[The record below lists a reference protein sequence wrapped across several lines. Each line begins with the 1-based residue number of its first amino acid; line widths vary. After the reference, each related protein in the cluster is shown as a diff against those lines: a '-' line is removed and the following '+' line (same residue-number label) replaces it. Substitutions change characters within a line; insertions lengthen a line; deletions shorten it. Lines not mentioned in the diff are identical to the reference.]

1 MVDLD
6 TQQLMPAILDREWSS
21 VEFNEMNF
29 RRIRYHATRR
39 SLSPKLGFVHMPKA
53 GGTGLIADIEAT
65 LRPLCVTGGI
75 DRSQTGSFTAFST
88 VPSAFRGGIIVDPME
103 IPAATDV
110 IAGHFAR
117 KTIETRFPGANLVT
131 ILREPRAR
139 LLSHWFYLG
148 NYTDDVLALYGDWG
162 QTLALARRSLAKFI
176 SAPAIACHTDNLM
189 TRMLLWPHDR
199 IPPAGFIAP
208 QDDAMLIDAARAA
221 IDRFAFVDVL
231 ENPAMHDRL
240 IQFLRHAYGQTI
252 WSRLERLIY
261 ARRGA
266 PRNEAAP
273 PTPGARQAMADELT
287 GRCHDLLDQRSR
299 LDRHLWRHIAARAL
313 PQADLD
319 TLAETSY
326 RRTVDRFDRLI
337 AASQPAP
344 INDAA

>member
-1 MVDLD
+1 M
-6 TQQLMPAILDREWSS
+6 
-21 VEFNEMNF
+21 
-29 RRIRYHATRR
+29 
-39 SLSPKLGFVHMPKA
+39 
-53 GGTGLIADIEAT
+53 
-65 LRPLCVTGGI
+65 
-75 DRSQTGSFTAFST
+75 
-88 VPSAFRGGIIVDPME
+88 PSAFRGSIFVDPME
-103 IPAATDV
+103 IPADADV

-117 KTIETRFPGANLVT
+117 QTIESRFPGSNLIT

-162 QTLALARRSLAKFI
+162 QTMALARCNLPEFI

-199 IPPAGFIAP
+199 VPPADFIAP
-208 QDDAMLIDAARAA
+208 QDDAMLITAARAA
-221 IDRFAFVDVL
+221 IDRFAFADVL

-240 IQFLRHAYGQTI
+240 IRFLRQTYGQTI

-261 ARRGA
+261 ARRAA

-273 PTPGARQAMADELT
+273 PKPGARQPMADELT
-287 GRCHDLLDQRSR
+287 DQCLSLLDQRSR
-299 LDRHLWRHIAARAL
+299 LDRHLWRHVAARVL

-319 TLAETSY
+319 ALAETSY

-337 AASQPAP
+337 AASQQAR
-344 INDAA
+344 IDDAA

>member
-1 MVDLD
+1 
-6 TQQLMPAILDREWSS
+6 
-21 VEFNEMNF
+21 MNF
-29 RRIRYHATRR
+29 RHLRYHATRR

-53 GGTGLIADIEAT
+53 GGTGLIRDIEAI
-65 LRPLCVTGGI
+65 LRPLAVTGGI
-75 DRSQTGSFTAFST
+75 DCSQTGSFTAFST
-88 VPSAFRGGIIVDPME
+88 MPSAFRGSIFVDPME
-103 IPAATDV
+103 IPADADV

-117 KTIETRFPGANLVT
+117 QTIESRFPGSNLIT

-162 QTLALARRSLAKFI
+162 QTMALARCNLPEFI

-199 IPPAGFIAP
+199 VPPADFIAP
-208 QDDAMLIDAARAA
+208 QDDAMLITAARAA
-221 IDRFAFVDVL
+221 IDRFAFADVL

-240 IQFLRHAYGQTI
+240 IRFLRQTYGQTI

-261 ARRGA
+261 ARRAA

-273 PTPGARQAMADELT
+273 PKPGARQPMADELT
-287 GRCHDLLDQRSR
+287 DQCLSLLDQRSR
-299 LDRHLWRHIAARAL
+299 LDRHLWRHVAARVL

-319 TLAETSY
+319 ALAETSY

-337 AASQPAP
+337 AASQQAR
-344 INDAA
+344 IDDAA